1 MSKRFFPQQ
10 PGERKKAKLDITIS
24 DHNFPLSQN
33 AAANNDFD
41 NWGDDNDDEMLL
53 MASQACEQAYGNNTT
68 LPDFSLCMQPGATST
83 QMFPEPGPSKEF
95 TFKKP
100 TANSPHL
107 TSTHLKDKCTRISSP
122 LPGMSSKVI
131 SNGETM
137 KYNDDL
143 IYNDKVYKGQDPDHV
158 YRQLLQLQEENAKL
172 KSENGKLMDKCVT
185 KEGEASILRTQLKSC
200 QVAVDNARME
210 KIKAQEKVQMEWTE
224 KLGAVNGQMHD
235 LRTQLDFK
243 NLEIISIKERCR
255 MLESTKVK
263 LTQVTVPSNEI
274 SSSHRHNNMSFNHN
288 LSQRR
293 VKTSSAAAQTDS
305 KAHFLKLH
313 KSHKSATPNLTSL
326 LPAILEPTTEQPS
339 LLDCNEKLQT
349 DLDQTQRPCRV
360 FSTFHRVPA
369 NRVLRQ
375 RGGNMS
381 VGCIHEDLTS
391 IANGENVAEKLDKIV
406 KATCAVLTQVQ
417 QQLKEVQSRMTTAFQ
432 RDMDQRYIDVSGT
445 FVPVTKRM
453 LLSGRALYKEEQGIL
468 ARRMVA
474 TIAFLLDRATN
485 IVPKEQAKKMTQ
497 SVTDGILHVLSDV
510 CSLLDSTSCA
520 TLYNGLLYSTALLPL
535 RALLKPLIA
544 CRPMPSVSCRILR
557 VLRRTQEGVCGGSG
571 SMRMDLEQGVLLY
584 KKDSCHLHVL
594 LKQIE
599 VALKCIEK
607 QNLVS
612 EALSTAQDLLGFY
625 TNYARHNP
633 QENRCD
639 CQLVLV
645 QVLVYALRIC
655 SLMLKACQSSKDKN
669 LSPELV
675 STCRAGVLVLQQ
687 RGSRS
692 AEWGGAEGPA
702 LDFLH
707 SARSGP
713 QPELFGKYPHAARA
727 CWCCSS
733 GARARRSGAARRGP
747 RSTSSTPRGAA
758 PSPSCSQRGSRSAE
772 WGGAE
777 GPALDFLHSARSG
790 PQPELFVSTCRAGVL
805 VLQQRGSRSAEWG
818 GAEGPA
824 LDFLHSARSGP
835 QPELFVSTCRAGVLV
850 LQQRGSRS
858 AEWGGAEG
866 PALDFLHSARSG
878 PQPELFENMLI
889 ELAGTFQCATE
900 DPPPSYHRQAWIK
913 SFDAFSLA
921 D

>member
-33 AAANNDFD
+33 AAANDDFD

-83 QMFPEPGPSKEF
+83 QMFAEPGPSKEI

-100 TANSPHL
+100 TVNSPHL
-107 TSTHLKDKCTRISSP
+107 TSIYLKDKCTRISSP

-200 QVAVDNARME
+200 QVSVDNARME

-224 KLGAVNGQMHD
+224 KLAAVNGQMHD

-263 LTQVTVPSNEI
+263 LTQVTVSNNEI
-274 SSSHRHNNMSFNHN
+274 SSSHRHNNTSSNHN
-288 LSQRR
+288 LSLTQRR

-305 KAHFLKLH
+305 KAHFWKLH
-313 KSHKSATPNLTSL
+313 KSHNSATPNLTSL
-326 LPAILEPTTEQPS
+326 LPSILEPTTEQPS
-339 LLDCNEKLQT
+339 LLDYNEKLQT
-349 DLDQTQRPCRV
+349 DLDQSQRPCRV

-369 NRVLRQ
+369 TTVSKQ
-375 RGGNMS
+375 REGQMT

-391 IANGENVAEKLDKIV
+391 ITNGENVAEKLDKIV
-406 KATCAVLTQVQ
+406 KATCAVLTKVQ
-417 QQLKEVQSRMTTAFQ
+417 QQLKEVQSRATTAFQ

-445 FVPVTKRM
+445 FVPVPRRS

-474 TIAFLLDRATN
+474 TIAFLLDRSTR
-485 IVPKEQAKKMTQ
+485 IVPKEQVKKITEN
-497 SVTDGILHVLSDV
+497 TKDGILHVLSDV
-510 CSLLDSTSCA
+510 CSLLDATCCA
-520 TLYNGLLYSTALLPL
+520 TLYNGLLYSATLLPL
-535 RALLKPLIA
+535 RTLLKPLIS
-544 CRPMPSVSCRILR
+544 CRPMPSVSCQILR
-557 VLRRTQEGVCGGSG
+557 VLRRTNEEVCGGSG
-571 SMRMDLEQGVLLY
+571 NMRIDLEQGVLLY

-599 VALKCIEK
+599 VALKCIER

-612 EALSTAQDLLGFY
+612 EALTTAQDLLGFY
-625 TNYARHNP
+625 TNYNARHNS

-639 CQLVLV
+639 CQLVLM

-655 SLMLKACQSSKDKN
+655 SLMLKACQSSKDN
-669 LSPELV
+669 LSSSLV
-675 STCRAGVLVLQQ
+675 SVCLGGMWVLHQ
-687 RGSRS
+687 RVSRD
-692 AEWGGAEGPA
+692 AEYCARLGGAEGAA
-702 LDFLH
+702 LEFLDTMRGFKH
-707 SARSGP
+707 S
-713 QPELFGKYPHAARA
+713 EM
-727 CWCCSS
+727 
-733 GARARRSGAARRGP
+733 
-747 RSTSSTPRGAA
+747 
-758 PSPSCSQRGSRSAE
+758 
-772 WGGAE
+772 
-777 GPALDFLHSARSG
+777 
-790 PQPELFVSTCRAGVL
+790 
-805 VLQQRGSRSAEWG
+805 
-818 GAEGPA
+818 
-824 LDFLHSARSGP
+824 
-835 QPELFVSTCRAGVLV
+835 
-850 LQQRGSRS
+850 
-858 AEWGGAEG
+858 
-866 PALDFLHSARSG
+866 
-878 PQPELFENMLI
+878 FENMLI
-889 ELAGTFQCATE
+889 ELAGTFQCAAE
-900 DPPPSYHRQAWIK
+900 DSPPSYHRQAWIK